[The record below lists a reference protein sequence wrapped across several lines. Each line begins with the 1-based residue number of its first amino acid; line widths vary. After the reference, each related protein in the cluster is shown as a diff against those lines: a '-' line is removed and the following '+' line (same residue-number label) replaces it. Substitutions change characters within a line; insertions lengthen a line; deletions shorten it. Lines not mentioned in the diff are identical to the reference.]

1 MNNEE
6 VSRKHVS
13 ETYLFGLFDPLALEL
28 FLKEKFN
35 RHNRPYDPFRT
46 FNPHSTSIRMMKK
59 TNITKEE
66 YLRMMDKI
74 IRIKVNAP
82 PRAPIIG

>member
-35 RHNRPYDPFRT
+35 RNNRPYYPFRT
-46 FNPHSTSIRMMKK
+46 FNPHS

-66 YLRMMDKI
+66 YLRMMEKMR
-74 IRIKVNAP
+74 IRRKYKYLI
-82 PRAPIIG
+82 